1 MIRRNHT
8 ILDDEYCAIAFRDE
22 KSGSVVTLP
31 VGTRYKYALGAE
43 WQAAEIYNIRMN
55 YELAWIG
62 DMPIY
67 QIAA

>member
-1 MIRRNHT
+1 M
-8 ILDDEYCAIAFRDE
+8 
-22 KSGSVVTLP
+22 VTLP
-31 VGTRYKYALGAE
+31 VGTRYNYALGAE
-43 WQAAEIYNIRMN
+43 WQAAEKYNIGMN